1 MIMMMDHDGYDHDH
15 WWLMIDGGD
24 DQEEEDE
31 EGVRNGMVILNDFDL
46 FLNDRCAWNGKF
58 YLT

>member
-1 MIMMMDHDGYDHDH
+1 
-15 WWLMIDGGD
+15 MIDGGD

-58 YLT
+58 YLTLFPLV